1 MKNKIRVFILFLFIQ
16 LGYAQDKQV
25 IYYLQDIITKKPIQ
39 NANITFQNSSLG
51 TVSND
56 EGAFQLESKS
66 NVEFTISHLEYKK
79 YSLKLSDLNND
90 SKIIYLEQNT
100 VELEDVIVTKE
111 PIEQL
116 LLKAINIS
124 KAKFNKPIVLNTYY
138 REFVKVNDKYT
149 RFTDGLI
156 DFHMNGNTKK
166 TDSDLIVNQSRAAK
180 LISEDDE
187 TLDLASGLDVRNA
200 TTKQYNFYNLEKIL
214 FDSDNY
220 EDYDFELKSKINKL
234 GTETYIINF
243 QPKVDLKKYLYKGTV
258 VFDPNTYLISDLEIA
273 SDQANIQYTKVINI
287 LIIKASLLDLK
298 LKSSFKVSNG
308 NYLLSFTSRKGKL
321 KIWNKKKY
329 NEIIEYKSDLVVTDY
344 KKDDLTY
351 NKKSVYND
359 RSLYERGNQYTDKF
373 WLKNNSM
380 VLTDEEQQVITRL
393 EQESSK
399 VK

>member
-1 MKNKIRVFILFLFIQ
+1 M
-16 LGYAQDKQV
+16 
-25 IYYLQDIITKKPIQ
+25 QDIITKKPIQ

-56 EGAFQLESKS
+56 EGAFQLEYKS

-220 EDYDFELKSKINKL
+220 EDYDFELKSKINKS

-243 QPKVDLKKYLYKGTV
+243 QPKADLKKYLYKGTV

>member
-1 MKNKIRVFILFLFIQ
+1 MKKNICLLLLVIFSFKGFSQ
-16 LGYAQDKQV
+16 EKQT
-25 IYYLQDIITKKPIQ
+25 IYYLQDIISKKPIE
-39 NANITFQNSSLG
+39 NATISIKNSNFG
-51 TVSND
+51 TISNE
-56 EGAFQLESKS
+56 EGAFQIAVKS
-66 NVEFTISHLEYKK
+66 DSEISISHLEYKK
-79 YSLKLSDLNND
+79 YSLKLSDLDND

-100 VELEDVIVTKE
+100 LELEDVIVTKE

-124 KAKFNKPIVLNTYY
+124 KSKFNKPIVLNTYY
-138 REFVKVNDKYT
+138 REFLKVNDKYT

-180 LISEDDE
+180 LISDDDE
-187 TLDLASGLDVRNA
+187 TLDLASGLDVRKA
-200 TTKQYNFYNLEKIL
+200 TTKQYNFYTIEKIL
-214 FDSDNY
+214 YDSKNY
-220 EDYDFELKSKINKL
+220 QDYDFELKSKIEKSGN
-234 GTETYIINF
+234 EVYIINF
-243 QPKVDLKKYLYKGTV
+243 QPKADLKKYLYKGTV

-273 SDQANIQYTKVINI
+273 SDQANIQYTRVINI
-287 LIIKASLLDLK
+287 LIIKASMLDLK

-308 NYLLSFTSRKGKL
+308 NYLLSFTTRKGKI

-329 NEIIEYKSDLVVTDY
+329 NEVIEYKSDLVVTDY
-344 KKDDLTY
+344 KKDDFNY

-359 RSLYERGNQYTDKF
+359 KSLYERGNHYTDKF

-399 VK
+399 VN

>member
-1 MKNKIRVFILFLFIQ
+1 MKKNICLLLLVIFSFKGFSQ
-16 LGYAQDKQV
+16 EKQT
-25 IYYLQDIITKKPIQ
+25 IYYLQDIISKKPIE
-39 NANITFQNSSLG
+39 NASISIKNSNFG
-51 TVSND
+51 TISNE
-56 EGAFQLESKS
+56 EGAFQIAVKS
-66 NVEFTISHLEYKK
+66 DSEISISHLEYKK

-100 VELEDVIVTKE
+100 LELEDVIVTKE

-124 KAKFNKPIVLNTYY
+124 KSKFNKPIVLNTYY
-138 REFVKVNDKYT
+138 REFLKVNDKYT

-180 LISEDDE
+180 LISDDDE
-187 TLDLASGLDVRNA
+187 TLDLASGLDVRKA
-200 TTKQYNFYNLEKIL
+200 TTKQYNFYTIEKIL
-214 FDSDNY
+214 YDSKNY
-220 EDYDFELKSKINKL
+220 QDYDFELKSKIEKSGN
-234 GTETYIINF
+234 EVYIINF
-243 QPKVDLKKYLYKGTV
+243 QPKADLKKYLYKGTV

-273 SDQANIQYTKVINI
+273 SDQANIQYTRVINI
-287 LIIKASLLDLK
+287 LIIKASMLDLK

-308 NYLLSFTSRKGKL
+308 NYLLSFTTRKGKI

-329 NEIIEYKSDLVVTDY
+329 NEVIEYKSDLVVTDY
-344 KKDDLTY
+344 KKDDLNY

-359 RSLYERGNQYTDKF
+359 KSLYERGNHYTDKF

-399 VK
+399 VN

>member
-1 MKNKIRVFILFLFIQ
+1 MKKNIYLLFLVLFSFKGFSQ
-16 LGYAQDKQV
+16 EKQT
-25 IYYLQDIITKKPIQ
+25 IYYLQDIISKKPIE
-39 NANITFQNSSLG
+39 NATIYIKNSNFG
-51 TVSND
+51 TISNE
-56 EGAFQLESKS
+56 EGAFQIAVKS
-66 NVEFTISHLEYKK
+66 DSEISISHLEYKK

-100 VELEDVIVTKE
+100 LELEDVIVTKE

-180 LISEDDE
+180 LITDDDE

-200 TTKQYNFYNLEKIL
+200 TTKQYNFYTIEKIL
-214 FDSDNY
+214 YDSKNY
-220 EDYDFELKSKINKL
+220 VDYDFELKSKIEKSGN
-234 GTETYIINF
+234 EVYIITF
-243 QPKVDLKKYLYKGTV
+243 QPKAELKKYLYKGTV

-287 LIIKASLLDLK
+287 LIIKASVLDLK

-308 NYLLSFTSRKGKL
+308 NYLLSFTSRKGKI

-399 VK
+399 VN

>member
-1 MKNKIRVFILFLFIQ
+1 MKKNICLLLLVLFSFKGFSQ
-16 LGYAQDKQV
+16 EKQT
-25 IYYLQDIITKKPIQ
+25 IYYLQDIISKKPIE
-39 NANITFQNSSLG
+39 NATISIKNSNFG
-51 TVSND
+51 TISNE
-56 EGAFQLESKS
+56 EGAFQIAVKS
-66 NVEFTISHLEYKK
+66 DSEISISHLEYKK
-79 YSLKLSDLNND
+79 YSLKLSDLDND

-100 VELEDVIVTKE
+100 LELEDVIVTKE

-124 KAKFNKPIVLNTYY
+124 KSKFNKPIVLNTYY
-138 REFVKVNDKYT
+138 REFLKVNDKYT

-180 LISEDDE
+180 LISDDDE
-187 TLDLASGLDVRNA
+187 TLDLASGLDVRKA
-200 TTKQYNFYNLEKIL
+200 TTKQYNFYTIEKIL

-220 EDYDFELKSKINKL
+220 EDYDFELKSKIDKL

-243 QPKVDLKKYLYKGTV
+243 QPKADLKKFLYKGTV

-287 LIIKASLLDLK
+287 LIIKASVLDLK

-308 NYLLSFTSRKGKL
+308 NYLLSFTTRKGKI

-329 NEIIEYKSDLVVTDY
+329 NEVIEYKSDLVVTDY

-359 RSLYERGNQYTDKF
+359 KSLYERGNHYTDKF

-399 VK
+399 VN